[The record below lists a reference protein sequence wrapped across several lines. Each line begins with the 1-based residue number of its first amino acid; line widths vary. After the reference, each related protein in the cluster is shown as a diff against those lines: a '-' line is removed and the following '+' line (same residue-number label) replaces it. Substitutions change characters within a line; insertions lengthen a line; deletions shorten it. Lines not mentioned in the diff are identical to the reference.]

1 MKHTLWSLSRR
12 YLSTHKFLFMAAL
25 MCGVIYGL
33 MSGFGLPVIFEKV
46 FRQIFEDTENSYT
59 CGQILWIAGLIP
71 VGFFIRGIFGYLS
84 TYGMNRCGLEIL
96 NHLRA
101 DIFAKLQAMPLSFF
115 EQKHSGDLVN
125 RVVND
130 PKTIQDVLLEIA
142 SEFFKQPLQMLAAFV
157 GLIYLSIKNG
167 DFVLLTVFLLT
178 LPVCFVPVRLLRY
191 RVKESSRCMQRAE
204 AEVTECVVENLR
216 AAQEIRTFLLEKSA
230 LDKAKGVMYRL
241 ANRIQ
246 TVVQWQ
252 KLQQPLMEI
261 VTAVILAIIF
271 IYAYYGHIPFSV
283 FSSMGT
289 ALYFAFDPIKKMSN
303 TLGQVHRS
311 TGALER
317 IVEILEMPMEIQS
330 PGKDAYANAIKGEFT
345 FQGVDF
351 IYERLMDAT
360 KALQGINLTFSA
372 GKWSALV
379 GPSGA
384 GKSTLIKL
392 LPRLYDVSGGCILL
406 DGIDLRRWS
415 LENLRSQIAVV
426 SQNPVLFN
434 DTIANNLK
442 LGCPEADDAAVIE
455 AAKAAYAHEFILAA
469 GGYHAWVGENGNRF
483 SGGQRQR
490 LAIARAFLKN
500 APVLILDEATS
511 ALDSESEFYIRKAID
526 RLTVGKTVIAIAHR
540 ISTIQNAH
548 CIYLFDGGRF
558 ICQGTHAALLK
569 TSESYRQLV
578 EKQLLDTESEEGVC
592 ALEVAL

>member
-1 MKHTLWSLSRR
+1 MQHTLGSLSRR

-25 MCGVIYGL
+25 MCGVVYGL
-33 MSGFGLPVIFEKV
+33 MSGFGLPVVFEKV
-46 FRQIFEDTENSYT
+46 FRQIFEDTENTYT

-71 VGFFIRGIFGYLS
+71 IGFLIRGVFGYLS
-84 TYGMNRCGLEIL
+84 TYWMNRCGLEIL

-157 GLIYLSIKNG
+157 GLTYLSIKNG
-167 DFVLLTVFLLT
+167 DFVLLTVFLLA
-178 LPVCFVPVRLLRY
+178 LPICFVPVRLLRY
-191 RVKESSRCMQRAE
+191 RVKESSRCMQYAE

-216 AAQEIRTFLLEKSA
+216 AAQEIRTFLMEKSA
-230 LDKAKGVMYRL
+230 LGKAKTVMHRL

-246 TVVQWQ
+246 AVVQWQ

-261 VTAVILAIIF
+261 VTAAILAIIF
-271 IYAYYGHIPFSV
+271 IYAYYKRIPFSV

-289 ALYFAFDPIKKMSN
+289 ALYFAFDPIKKISN
-303 TLGQVHRS
+303 TLSQVHRS

-317 IVEILEMPMEIQS
+317 IVEVLEMPLEIQS
-330 PGKDAYANAIKGEFT
+330 PEKDPYTNTLKGEFT
-345 FQGVDF
+345 FQEVDF
-351 IYERLMDAT
+351 IYERSVDAT
-360 KALQGINLTFSA
+360 KTLEGINLTFSA
-372 GKWSALV
+372 GKWNALV

-392 LPRLYDVSGGCILL
+392 LPRLYDVNGGCILL

-415 LENLRSQIAVV
+415 LESLRSQIAIV

-442 LGCPEADDAAVIE
+442 LGCPEAGDAAVIE
-455 AAKAAYAHEFILAA
+455 AAKAAYAHKFILAA

-490 LAIARAFLKN
+490 LAIARAFLKD

-511 ALDSESEFYIRKAID
+511 ALDSESEFYIRKAIE
-526 RLTVGKTVIAIAHR
+526 RLTVGKTVVAIAHR

-548 CIYLFDGGRF
+548 CIYLFDAGRF
-558 ICQGTHAALLK
+558 ICQGTHTALLK
-569 TSESYRQLV
+569 TSELYRQLV
-578 EKQLLDTESEEGVC
+578 EKQLLGTESEEGIS
-592 ALEVAL
+592 EVTS